1 MPRGKKELA
10 EQIIPKFR
18 EVEVDVGRG
27 EVDPNLWTVGGP
39 V

>member
-1 MPRGKKELA
+1 ML
-10 EQIIPKFR
+10 
-18 EVEVDVGRG
+18 VEDPLLESHGLPFSQV